1 MRTLISSAFLSADG
15 MLDPTGGDPGFR
27 NTVWTFKSVDFD
39 PEVYGSESIKRR
51 EMLEAGALLLG
62 RSSYQLFAPVWPGM
76 PEFAD
81 YKEIPK
87 YVVSTTLTDGDLV
100 TNWGPNTILR
110 SVDEVAAL
118 KKTEGGPLLVHGSA
132 SLNRALSDAGLIDR
146 YHLLVF
152 PVLLGAGKPL
162 FSNSDQPAKKLKLV
176 EQKVYSNGIQQIVYD
191 VLH

>member
-1 MRTLISSAFLSADG
+1 MRPVISTAFLSADG
-15 MLDPTGGDPGFR
+15 MLDPTGGDPGFQ
-27 NTVWTFKSVDFD
+27 NTMWTFKSVDFD
-39 PEVYGSESIKRR
+39 PEVYGSKSIKRR

-87 YVVSTTLTDGDLV
+87 YVVSTTLTDDDLV
-100 TNWGPNTILR
+100 TNWGPNSILR
-110 SVDEVAAL
+110 SLSEVAAL
-118 KKTEGGPLLVHGSA
+118 KQTEGGSLLVHGSA
-132 SLNRALSDAGLIDR
+132 ALNRALSDAGLIDR

-176 EQKVYSNGIQQIVYD
+176 EHMVYSNGIQQVIYD
-191 VLH
+191 VIH